1 MLYKCTYNLNEL
13 NVMLPFIVWLYPMD
27 NNILTSYPYLTNFK
41 FSINHNFNL
50 YEVQVF

>member
-13 NVMLPFIVWLYPMD
+13 NVMLPFIVWSYPMD
-27 NNILTSYPYLTNFK
+27 NILTSYPYLTNFK